1 MNKIELIDAVAKES
15 GLSKADA
22 KRALDAFVSTA
33 TSVLKSG
40 DKLALAGFGS
50 FSTSER
56 SERKGRNPQTG
67 AEIMV
72 SAKKIVK
79 FKVGSKLIG
88 SLN

>member
-40 DKLALAGFGS
+40 DKLALTGFGS

-67 AEIMV
+67 AEIMI